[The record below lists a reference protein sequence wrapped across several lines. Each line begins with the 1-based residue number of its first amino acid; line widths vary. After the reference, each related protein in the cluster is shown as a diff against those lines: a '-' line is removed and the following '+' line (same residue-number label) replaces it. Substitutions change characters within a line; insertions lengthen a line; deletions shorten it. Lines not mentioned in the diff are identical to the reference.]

1 MDFSNY
7 VRALLQQGRVVE
19 ARQLWDS
26 VVEVIHNGTNPKL
39 DVLGIPELP
48 GLLLVLGVAAGPSRL
63 FWPELGRP
71 RLMFGRD
78 TMAVRSVLNCWACR
92 GRYT

>member
-26 VVEVIHNGTNPKL
+26 VVEVI
-39 DVLGIPELP
+39 PELP
-48 GLLLVLGVAAGPSRL
+48 GLLRVLGVDFFFPSWEFGPSRL
-63 FWPELGRP
+63 FWPEWGGP
-71 RLMFGRD
+71 G
-78 TMAVRSVLNCWACR
+78 
-92 GRYT
+92 